1 MEVKELINL
10 NLDIHFIGQQLDH
23 GLLKGAR
30 YINFIAQLFKI
41 YCAPAREP
49 EVDKM
54 LILYEIGKTIKV
66 FEIAFDILEMM
77 NFQLYQLTPKIIE
90 DAFLFEAKYFKS
102 EIQNK
107 HISLKHTITWLS
119 NAFKNEKEK
128 SKEIINIYPKA
139 LLFGPRKK

>member
-54 LILYEIGKTIKV
+54 LILYEMAKTMKV
-66 FEIAFDILEMM
+66 FEKCFR
-77 NFQLYQLTPKIIE
+77 
-90 DAFLFEAKYFKS
+90 YFGNDENS
-102 EIQNK
+102 
-107 HISLKHTITWLS
+107 TY
-119 NAFKNEKEK
+119 F
-128 SKEIINIYPKA
+128 
-139 LLFGPRKK
+139 F